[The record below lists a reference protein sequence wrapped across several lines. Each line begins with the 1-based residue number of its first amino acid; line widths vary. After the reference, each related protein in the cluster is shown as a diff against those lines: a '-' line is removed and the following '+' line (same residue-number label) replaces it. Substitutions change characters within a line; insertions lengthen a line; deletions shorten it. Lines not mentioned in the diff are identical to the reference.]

1 MGFVLTVKRIVKML
15 KKLLLALLF
24 AVSLTACDEIQNQNE
39 IPNENQTPIEN
50 KNETFEKAKVL
61 YASDGDTIW
70 VDIDGAQEKIRF
82 VGVNTPELAKDG
94 NPAEFMAE
102 EAKNFTS
109 NSLKDKEIYLEK
121 DVTDRDKYDR
131 MLRYIWLEKPTAN
144 PTKEDFE
151 EKTLNGIL
159 VKNGYAY
166 SNYYKP
172 DTKYQK
178 YLDEI
183 EKSAQD
189 KGLGIWSDP
198 TNPIISEEKVEEAY
212 LIKGNKNSK
221 VYHLPEWDSYETV
234 KEKNAVYFE
243 TEKEAQDAGFR
254 PAK

>member
-1 MGFVLTVKRIVKML
+1 ML
-15 KKLLLALLF
+15 KKLLLVLLF
-24 AVSLTACDEIQNQNE
+24 AVSLTACDEIQKQNE
-39 IPNENQTPIEN
+39 KYNQSE
-50 KNETFEKAKVL
+50 ESFYEKAKVL
-61 YASDGDTIW
+61 YAADGDTIW
-70 VDIDGAQEKIRF
+70 VDIDGTREKIRF

-109 NSLKDKEIYLEK
+109 NALKDKEIYLEK

-144 PTKEDFE
+144 PTKEDIE

-159 VKNGYAY
+159 VKEGYAY

-178 YLDEI
+178 YLDTL

-189 KGLGIWSDP
+189 KTLGIWSDP
-198 TNPIISEEKVEEAY
+198 TNPLISEEKVEEAY
-212 LIKGNKNSK
+212 VIKGNKNSK
-221 VYHLPEWDSYETV
+221 VYHLPEWDSYDTV

>member
-1 MGFVLTVKRIVKML
+1 MGFVRTARSIIRML
-15 KKLLLALLF
+15 KKLLLTFLF
-24 AVSLTACDEIQNQNE
+24 AISLTACDEIQNQNE
-39 IPNENQTPIEN
+39 IPNEKKYQSEEN
-50 KNETFEKAKVL
+50 SYEKAQVL
-61 YASDGDTIW
+61 YAVDGDTIW
-70 VDIDGAQEKIRF
+70 VDIDGTREKIRF

-94 NPAEFMAE
+94 NPAEFMAI
-102 EAKNFTS
+102 EAKNFTT
-109 NSLKDKEIYLEK
+109 NFLKDKEIYLEK

-144 PTKEDFE
+144 PTKEDIE

-159 VKNGYAY
+159 VKKGYAY

-178 YLDEI
+178 YLDKI

-189 KGLGIWSDP
+189 KTLGIWSDQ
-198 TNPIISEEKVEEAY
+198 TNPIISKEDVVEAY

-221 VYHLPEWDSYETV
+221 VYHLPEWDSYDTI

-243 TEKEAQDAGFR
+243 TEKEARDAGFR

>member
-1 MGFVLTVKRIVKML
+1 ML
-15 KKLLLALLF
+15 KKLLLAFLF
-24 AVSLTACDEIQNQNE
+24 AISLTACDEIQKQNE
-39 IPNENQTPIEN
+39 IQNEKYNQSE
-50 KNETFEKAKVL
+50 ESFYEKAKVL
-61 YASDGDTIW
+61 YAADGDTIW
-70 VDIDGAQEKIRF
+70 VDINGVEEKIRF

-109 NSLKDKEIYLEK
+109 NALKDKEIYLEK
-121 DVTDRDKYDR
+121 DITDRDKYDR
-131 MLRYIWLEKPTAN
+131 MLRYIWLEKPVEN
-144 PTKEDFE
+144 PTKEDIE

-178 YLDEI
+178 YLDTL

-198 TNPIISEEKVEEAY
+198 TNLIISEEKVEEAY

-243 TEKEAQDAGFR
+243 TEKEARDAGFR
-254 PAK
+254 PAR

>member
-1 MGFVLTVKRIVKML
+1 ML
-15 KKLLLALLF
+15 KKLFLVILF
-24 AVSLTACDEIQNQNE
+24 AISLSSCEDISS
-39 IPNENQTPIEN
+39 ENQSNLSQN
-50 KNETFEKAKVL
+50 KPAYEKAKVL
-61 YASDGDTIW
+61 YAVDGDTIR
-70 VDIDGAQEKIRF
+70 VDIDGYEEKVRF

-94 NPAEFMAE
+94 KPHEFMAE

-109 NSLKDKEIYLEK
+109 NQLRHKEIYLEK

-131 MLRYIWLEKPTAN
+131 MLRYIWLEKPVTN
-144 PTKEDFE
+144 PTKEDIE

-159 VKNGYAY
+159 IKEGYAY

-178 YLDEI
+178 HLDEI
-183 EKSAQD
+183 EKTAQD

-198 TNPIISEEKVEEAY
+198 TNPIISKEDVGENY

-221 VYHLPEWDSYETV
+221 VYHLPEWDSYNTV

-243 TEKEAQDAGFR
+243 TEKEAKYAGFR
-254 PAK
+254 PAR